1 MYGWINRSI
10 GSLIISRYGKDTW
23 DVILRKAG
31 LDDKGYDWVRYEYY
45 PDEYTYN
52 IIHSA
57 SIVLGIT
64 TEQLLEIYGGYFIQY
79 VKDEGYDNLLKC
91 LGSDLHSWLC
101 NVNHLHSHLSGALP
115 KMIPPQ
121 FWYVRIIIRIYIYFY

>member
-79 VKDEGYDNLLKC
+79 VRSNGDVFNITTDRNLEYYQRMHKEQNPL
-91 LGSDLHSWLC
+91 
-101 NVNHLHSHLSGALP
+101 
-115 KMIPPQ
+115 
-121 FWYVRIIIRIYIYFY
+121 